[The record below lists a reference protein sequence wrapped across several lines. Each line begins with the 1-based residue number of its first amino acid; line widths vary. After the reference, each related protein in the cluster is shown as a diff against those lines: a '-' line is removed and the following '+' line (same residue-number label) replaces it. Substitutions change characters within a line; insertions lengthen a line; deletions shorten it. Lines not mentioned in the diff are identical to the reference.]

1 MLRTDLPQF
10 DISENIIIGTD
21 ITEEILAFY
30 KQPFRLKAGIFVLC
44 LEREIHASIK
54 MTDYYIK
61 KNDFVSI
68 LPGNILQFIGQQGK
82 VRLCFVAFSSEFL
95 SQTNMVKFSADFLP
109 QVIENPVISLKQESA
124 ELLAE
129 YFSLLVKTQEQITE
143 IFNTEITKSILQSM
157 LQGIGY
163 MYQKHTLNPPAL
175 TRKEEIRKQFVGL
188 VMQHYTRERSIS
200 FYAEQLNITPQH
212 LCTTIKQITG
222 FTASDIIARMV
233 ILDAK
238 AQLKSTELTIQEISY
253 SLNFPNVSFFGKYF
267 KRHVGMSPQAYR
279 NSQ

>member
-1 MLRTDLPQF
+1 
-10 DISENIIIGTD
+10 
-21 ITEEILAFY
+21 
-30 KQPFRLKAGIFVLC
+30 
-44 LEREIHASIK
+44 
-54 MTDYYIK
+54 
-61 KNDFVSI
+61 
-68 LPGNILQFIGQQGK
+68 
-82 VRLCFVAFSSEFL
+82 
-95 SQTNMVKFSADFLP
+95 
-109 QVIENPVISLKQESA
+109 
-124 ELLAE
+124 
-129 YFSLLVKTQEQITE
+129 
-143 IFNTEITKSILQSM
+143 
-157 LQGIGY
+157 

-200 FYAEQLNITPQH
+200 FYA
-212 LCTTIKQITG
+212 
-222 FTASDIIARMV
+222 DIIARMV

>member
-44 LEREIHASIK
+44 LEGEIHASIK

-95 SQTNMVKFSADFLP
+95 SQTSSHRKSGNILKTRKRRTSCRIFFFTG
-109 QVIENPVISLKQESA
+109 ENPGTDHRNIQYGNYQEHPTIDAARNRIHVSETYIESA
-124 ELLAE
+124 CPYPERRNPETVCRTCHA
-129 YFSLLVKTQEQITE
+129 
-143 IFNTEITKSILQSM
+143 
-157 LQGIGY
+157 
-163 MYQKHTLNPPAL
+163 TL
-175 TRKEEIRKQFVGL
+175 
-188 VMQHYTRERSIS
+188 YTRT
-200 FYAEQLNITPQH
+200 FH
-212 LCTTIKQITG
+212 LILRRTTEYHSATLVH
-222 FTASDIIARMV
+222 DH
-233 ILDAK
+233 K
-238 AQLKSTELTIQEISY
+238 ANHRIYRLRHY
-253 SLNFPNVSFFGKYF
+253 CPNGNP
-267 KRHVGMSPQAYR
+267 RR
-279 NSQ
+279 

>member
-44 LEREIHASIK
+44 LEGEIHASIK

-129 YFSLLVKTQEQITE
+129 YFSLLVKPR
-143 IFNTEITKSILQSM
+143 NRS
-157 LQGIGY
+157 
-163 MYQKHTLNPPAL
+163 QKYS
-175 TRKEEIRKQFVGL
+175 IRKL
-188 VMQHYTRERSIS
+188 PRASYNRCCKESDTCIR
-200 FYAEQLNITPQH
+200 NIHGIRLPLPGKKKSGNSLSDLSCNIIHENVPSHFTP
-212 LCTTIKQITG
+212 
-222 FTASDIIARMV
+222 
-233 ILDAK
+233 
-238 AQLKSTELTIQEISY
+238 
-253 SLNFPNVSFFGKYF
+253 NN
-267 KRHVGMSPQAYR
+267 
-279 NSQ
+279 